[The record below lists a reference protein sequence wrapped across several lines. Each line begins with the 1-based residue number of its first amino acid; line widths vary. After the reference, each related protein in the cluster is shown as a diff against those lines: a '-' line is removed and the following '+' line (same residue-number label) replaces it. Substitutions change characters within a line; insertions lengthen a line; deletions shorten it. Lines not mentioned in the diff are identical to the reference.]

1 MVVEGGYGGDVVV
14 MEVVGAFWLWWKV
27 VVDEDLWWLKVEGV
41 CYGGGCGGG
50 KLVRVKEVEKVG

>member
-1 MVVEGGYGGDVVV
+1 MKVDVEGLV
-14 MEVVGAFWLWWKV
+14 MEFFGAFWLWWKV

-50 KLVRVKEVEKVG
+50 KLVRVKEVVEEVS